1 LRRDAFRGECSRKMP
16 MKLATTVCALLLRAI
31 AVPATAA
38 PQPAKPVPANLYTGR
53 WYEIARTPNHL
64 QIDCEASTTDF
75 SGWVAGV
82 FSAVQTCHSG
92 APGGPKRT
100 VTVQGHV
107 LPESQNAKMQLA
119 MLGGLISKE
128 YWILDR
134 SQDNAWLIMAT
145 PDARYVWLM
154 SRQPV
159 LSAAARAAAMS
170 RLQAL
175 GFNLGRLAFPQQI
188 AQ

>member
-1 LRRDAFRGECSRKMP
+1 VA
-16 MKLATTVCALLLRAI
+16 
-31 AVPATAA
+31 AA
-38 PQPAKPVPANLYTGR
+38 PQPAKPVPAYLYTGR
-53 WYEIARTPNHL
+53 WYEIARTPNHM
-64 QIDCEASTTDF
+64 QADCEASTTDF
-75 SGWVAGV
+75 SGWAAGA

-92 APGGPKRT
+92 TPSGPKRT
-100 VTVQGHV
+100 ISVHGRV
-107 LPESQNAKMQLA
+107 LPASQNAKMQLA

-134 SQDNAWLIMAT
+134 SQDSAWLIMAT

-159 LSAAARAAAMS
+159 LSIAARQAAFS
-170 RLQAL
+170 RMQAL
-175 GFNLGRLAFPQQI
+175 GFNLGHLAFPQQL

>member
-1 LRRDAFRGECSRKMP
+1 MSLVPAACAF
-16 MKLATTVCALLLRAI
+16 LLLAMAGT
-31 AVPATAA
+31 AVAAA
-38 PQPAKPVPANLYTGR
+38 PQPTKPVPAVLYTGR
-53 WYEIARTPNHL
+53 WYEIARTPNHI
-64 QIDCEASTTDF
+64 QVDCEASTTDF
-75 SGWVAGV
+75 SGWAAGV

-92 APGGPKRT
+92 TPRGPKRT
-100 VTVQGHV
+100 ISVHGHV
-107 LPESQNAKMQLA
+107 LPASQNAKMQLA

>member
-1 LRRDAFRGECSRKMP
+1 
-16 MKLATTVCALLLRAI
+16 MKLATAVCAFLLLAI
-31 AVPATAA
+31 AVPAAAAA
-38 PQPAKPVPANLYTGR
+38 PQPTKPVPANLYTGR
-53 WYEIARTPNHL
+53 WYEIARTPNHM
-64 QIDCEASTTDF
+64 QTDCEASTTDF
-75 SGWVAGV
+75 SGWSAGA

-92 APGGPKRT
+92 APSGPKRT
-100 VTVQGHV
+100 ISVQGHV
-107 LPESQNAKMQLA
+107 LPASQNAKMQLA

-134 SQDNAWLIMAT
+134 SQDNAWLIMST

>member
-1 LRRDAFRGECSRKMP
+1 MC
-16 MKLATTVCALLLRAI
+16 MKLASAACAFLLM
-31 AVPATAA
+31 ATAGA
-38 PQPAKPVPANLYTGR
+38 AVAGAPPQPAKPVPAYLYTGR

-64 QIDCEASTTDF
+64 QTDCQASTTDF
-75 SGWVAGV
+75 SGWTAGV

-92 APGGPKRT
+92 APSGPKRT
-100 VTVQGHV
+100 ISVQGHV
-107 LPESQNAKMQLA
+107 LPASQNAKMQLA
-119 MLGGLISKE
+119 MLGGLISKQ
-128 YWILDR
+128 YWILDH

-154 SRQPV
+154 SRHPV

-175 GFNLGRLAFPQQI
+175 GFNLERLAFPQQL

>member
-1 LRRDAFRGECSRKMP
+1 
-16 MKLATTVCALLLRAI
+16 MKLATAVCAFLAL
-31 AVPATAA
+31 ATAA
-38 PQPAKPVPANLYTGR
+38 PAIAAAPQPTKPVPAFLYTGR
-53 WYEIARTPNHL
+53 WYEIARTPNHI
-64 QIDCEASTTDF
+64 QVDCEASTTDF
-75 SGWVAGV
+75 SGWAAGV

-92 APGGPKRT
+92 TPAGPKRT
-100 VTVQGHV
+100 ISVQGHV
-107 LPESQNAKMQLA
+107 LPASQNAKMQLA

-134 SQDNAWLIMAT
+134 SQDNAWLIMST

-159 LSAAARAAAMS
+159 LNAAARQAAMA

-175 GFNLGRLAFPQQI
+175 GFNLGRLAFPRQL